1 MPGIHYTSATVLS
14 MDTNGEPLVLIIR
27 KAVEEAVGIPVQV
40 DQQVDN
46 TFVLTFPAVD

>member
-1 MPGIHYTSATVLS
+1 MPGIHYSSATVLS